1 MALDE
6 SKGHEMLNFSRN
18 DRFVEVK
25 DPGKP
30 AVNPARTSA
39 VPPVQQHSGSASP
52 MTSRPS
58 SPASSPAP
66 APARDIQ
73 KEPAVTVPDPK
84 AAPSHPE
91 MAGSKLF
98 VGVNIKLKGIEIS
111 NCDVLVIEG
120 QVEATINSKVMEIGK
135 PGTLTGTA
143 MIDVAEIHGE
153 FSGELTARTK
163 LVVHGTGRVT
173 GTVRYGKLVVIEGG
187 TLKGELQQIDAPAD
201 EARTQAST
209 SPAETHAQASTSPA
223 ETRTQAPAS
232 PTETRTHTPAHS
244 PETRATPPHPP
255 RQAHL

>member
-1 MALDE
+1 
-6 SKGHEMLNFSRN
+6 MLNFSRN

-25 DPGKP
+25 DPSKP

-39 VPPVQQHSGSASP
+39 SSAGSTTQRLRQSDDVPPIQ
-52 MTSRPS
+52 SRQFAGPRTG
-58 SPASSPAP
+58 ARLQ
-66 APARDIQ
+66 RDIP
-73 KEPAVTVPDPK
+73 KETAVTVPDPK

-173 GTVRYGKLVVIEGG
+173 GTIRYGKLVVIEGG
-187 TLKGELQQIDAPAD
+187 TLMGELQQIDAPAP
-201 EARTQAST
+201 EAR
-209 SPAETHAQASTSPA
+209 AQASTSPA
-223 ETRTQAPAS
+223 ETPRTGARQSGRDAHAGARQPHRDAHAYAGS
-232 PTETRTHTPAHS
+232 LTRDARDS
-244 PETRATPPHPP
+244 SPHPP